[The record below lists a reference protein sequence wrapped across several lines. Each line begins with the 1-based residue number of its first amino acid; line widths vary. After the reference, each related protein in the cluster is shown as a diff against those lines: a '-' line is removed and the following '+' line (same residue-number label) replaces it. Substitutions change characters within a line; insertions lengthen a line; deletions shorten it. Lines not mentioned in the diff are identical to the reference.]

1 MKLRFACN
9 KFGKRTAFNSQ
20 TRILCLENQKQPP
33 ELFCKKRCS
42 QKFHKENTCARVSFL
57 MKLQACA
64 RTSFSMKLQACARVS
79 FFNKVADLRLFLQN
93 TSGGWFWKTSH
104 NQVDKIINFIY
115 QRLSL
120 RYRKFIILLSIAIY
134 LCANKCIEF
143 EVKWCQNVSIETLIR
158 ASKFNSFMTEVV
170 IKQKFALQINGLVS
184 I

>member
-1 MKLRFACN
+1 MFLEI
-9 KFGKRTAFNSQ
+9 SQ
-20 TRILCLENQKQPP
+20 NLQ
-33 ELFCKKRCS
+33 
-42 QKFHKENTCARVSFL
+42 ENTCARVSFL
-57 MKLQACA
+57 
-64 RTSFSMKLQACARVS
+64 MKLQACARVS

-115 QRLSL
+115 QRVSL
-120 RYRKFIILLSIAIY
+120 RYRKFIILVSIAIY

-170 IKQKFALQINGLVS
+170 IK
-184 I
+184 

>member
-1 MKLRFACN
+1 MFLEI
-9 KFGKRTAFNSQ
+9 SQ
-20 TRILCLENQKQPP
+20 NLQ
-33 ELFCKKRCS
+33 
-42 QKFHKENTCARVSFL
+42 ENTCARVSFL
-57 MKLQACA
+57 
-64 RTSFSMKLQACARVS
+64 MKLQACARVS

-115 QRLSL
+115 QRVSL
-120 RYRKFIILLSIAIY
+120 RYRKFMILVSIAIY

-170 IKQKFALQINGLVS
+170 IK
-184 I
+184 